1 MRFRL
6 RDFVQI
12 LCVFALIASIGCGPP
27 QYRQITLA
35 DEQSEEP
42 AGPVRAGVVPLRVAV
57 SGVISPKET
66 YRIYQ
71 EMVTYLGEKIGRPA
85 QLVQRQTYAE
95 INDLVRSG
103 GADLAFVC
111 GGAYIEGEKDFG
123 MELLAAPQ
131 MRGQT
136 TYFSYI
142 IVHRDSDAQQLGDLR
157 GKTFAFSD
165 PLSNSG
171 RLAPTYALWRIGETP
186 ESFFRRSVFTYSH
199 DNSIQAVA
207 EKLVDGAAVDSLVY
221 DYTIARNPQFSGK
234 TRIVDRLGPYAIPP
248 VVVHP
253 RLNGRLKEQLRGVLL
268 GMHRDDRSRTILE
281 NLMIDRFVAIDSRA
295 YDSMRDMA
303 LAVRWQR

>member
-1 MRFRL
+1 MRSRL
-6 RDFVQI
+6 RDFVQF
-12 LCVFALIASIGCGPP
+12 LCVLALIASSGCGPP
-27 QYRQITLA
+27 QYPQITLA

-42 AGPVRAGVVPLRVAV
+42 AAPVRAGVVPLRVGVA
-57 SGVISPKET
+57 GVISPRET
-66 YRIYQ
+66 YRVYQ
-71 EMVTYLGEKIGRPA
+71 EMVSYLGEEIGRPA

-103 GADLAFVC
+103 GVDLAFVC

-123 MELLAAPQ
+123 MELLVAPQ

-136 TYFSYI
+136 TYYSYI

-171 RLAPTYALWRIGETP
+171 RLAPTYALWRRGETP

-221 DYTIARNPQFSGK
+221 DYTIARNPQFSGM
-234 TRIVDRLGPYAIPP
+234 TRVIDRLGPYGIPP

-253 RLNGRLKEQLRGVLL
+253 RLNGRFKEQLLGVLT
-268 GMHRDDRSRTILE
+268 GMHRDKRGRAILE
-281 NLMIDRFVAIDSRA
+281 DLLIDRFVVIDSSA
-295 YDSMRDMA
+295 YDSMREMA

>member
-1 MRFRL
+1 MPPVCHLL
-6 RDFVQI
+6 RVLPAI
-12 LCVFALIASIGCGPP
+12 LISVVVLACSSP

-35 DEQSEEP
+35 DERSEEA
-42 AGPVRAGVVPLRVAV
+42 AGTFRPGVVPLRVAV
-57 SGVISPKET
+57 AGVLSPKET
-66 YRIYQ
+66 YRTYQ
-71 EMVTYLGEKIGRPA
+71 ELIVYLGDRIGRPA

-95 INDLVRSG
+95 INDLIRSG

-111 GGAYIEGEKDFG
+111 GGAYVEGEKDFG

-131 MRGQT
+131 VRGQT

-142 IVHRDSDAQQLGDLR
+142 IVNRDSDVQTLRDLR

-171 RLAPTYALWRIGETP
+171 RLAPTYALWQMGESPDT
-186 ESFFRRSVFTYSH
+186 FFHRVVFTYSH

-221 DYTIARNPQFSGK
+221 DFTIARNPQFSGR
-234 TRIVDRLGPYAIPP
+234 TRVIDRLGPYAIPP

-253 RLNGRLKEQLRGVLL
+253 RLNGRLKEQLLSVLT
-268 GMHRDDRSRTILE
+268 GMHKDDRGRAILE
-281 NLMIDRFVAIDSRA
+281 NLMIDRFVTIDSRA
-295 YDSMRDMA
+295 YDSLREMA
-303 LAVRWQR
+303 SVVRWQR